1 MHQRT
6 LISASRGLISR
17 RASAA
22 SFNCTSC
29 PTFFGFAVR
38 RSLATLPNLPLFR
51 ALKNHDPARLAVVHN
66 PSFRSF
72 TYGNLVADVVKAQD
86 QLWNS
91 SGRGRDGLRGERIAF
106 LAENSYDYVVILL
119 SILASDA
126 IAVPLS
132 TGFPIHELKYIM
144 NNSQAGMLVATERYA
159 DMAEKIMEGEL
170 DRQPILDMRGK
181 IRTGSSDVGAVEL
194 EGLDGNSGGMM
205 LYTSGTTNRPVRL
218 LADLADGVVIPQ
230 SALASQAASLLE
242 AWKYSPGDRLLHLLP
257 LHHIHGTVNA
267 IITPV
272 LSGSSIEFMFPFN
285 PTAVWNRLAE
295 PFLPEGTKDK
305 ITFLNAVPTIYNRL
319 LSTFPT
325 LSPQV
330 QSASKVAISPEH
342 LRLNIS
348 GSAALPT
355 PTKKAWQDLSN
366 GNVLLERYGMTE
378 VGMALSCGL
387 DFTDRVDGSVGWPLP
402 SVEVRLVDTDTNK
415 VIQPGEEIDGSGR
428 AREGEIQLRG
438 PTIFRE
444 YWGNEKA
451 TQETFAPDADG
462 KGPWFKTGDVATRRS
477 VETAGLGK
485 SGEWAKGPMYFI
497 QGRRSVDIIKVGGE
511 KVSALE
517 VERELLSLYVHQVL
531 PSSLQELIEV
541 TRPQIAEAAVVGLPS
556 EQWGQKVVAIVV
568 LNSEVAART
577 GRNGK
582 SWGVLDMRWALKDR
596 LAAYKLPSEMKVLE
610 GAIPRNAMG
619 KGTVLLLTSFT
630 SLVPC

>member
-6 LISASRGLISR
+6 LFSASWGLLSR

-22 SFNCTSC
+22 PLTCMSC
-29 PTFFGFAVR
+29 QTHFGFATR
-38 RSLATLPNLPLFR
+38 RSLATLPNIPLFR
-51 ALKNHDPARLAVVHN
+51 ALKNHDPASLAVAHN

-72 TYGNLVADVVKAQD
+72 TYGDLIADVVKAQG
-86 QLWNS
+86 QLLKS
-91 SGRGRDGLRGERIAF
+91 SGCGRDGLRGERVAF
-106 LAENSYDYVVILL
+106 LAENSYDYVVMLF

-132 TGFPIHELKYIM
+132 TVFPIHELKYIL
-144 NNSQAGMLVATERYA
+144 NNSQAGMLLATEPYR
-159 DMAEKIMEGEL
+159 DMAEKIVEEGL
-170 DRQPILDMRGK
+170 DRQPILDVRGK
-181 IRTGSSDVGAVEL
+181 IIVGASGFGAIEL
-194 EGLDGNSGGMM
+194 VGLDGENGGMM
-205 LYTSGTTNRPVRL
+205 LYTSGTTNRPK
-218 LADLADGVVIPQ
+218 GVLIPQ
-230 SALASQAASLLE
+230 SALAAQAASLLE
-242 AWKYSPGDRLLHLLP
+242 AWKYSPNDRLLHILP

-267 IITPV
+267 IITPI
-272 LSGSSIEFMFPFN
+272 LAGSSIEFMFPFN
-285 PTAVWNRLAE
+285 PNGVWNRLAE
-295 PFLPEGTKDK
+295 PFLPEGTRDK
-305 ITFLNAVPTIYNRL
+305 ITFLNAVPTMYNRL
-319 LSTFPT
+319 LSAFST
-325 LSPQV
+325 LPPKI
-330 QSASKVAISPEH
+330 QSAAKIGISPEH

-366 GNVLLERYGMTE
+366 GNILLERYGMTE

-402 SVEVRLVDTDTNK
+402 SVEVRLVDTDTDEI
-415 VIQPGEEIDGSGR
+415 IQPGEEMDSNGR

-451 TQETFAPDADG
+451 TQETFTLDSDG

-477 VETAGLGK
+477 VKTAGLGK
-485 SGEWAKGPMYFI
+485 SGGWAKGPMYFI

-517 VERELLSLYVHQVL
+517 VERELLSLPQV
-531 PSSLQELIEV
+531 
-541 TRPQIAEAAVVGLPS
+541 AEAAVVGLPS
-556 EQWGQKVVAIVV
+556 EQWGQKVVAIVR
-568 LNSEVAART
+568 LNPEVAAKT

-582 SWGVLDMRWALKDR
+582 PWGALDMRRALKDR
-596 LAAYKLPSEMKVLE
+596 LAVYKLPSEMKVLE

-619 KGTVLLLTSFT
+619 KGRFIPLTFLYFSYDSCLKLLNLRYRLT
-630 SLVPC
+630 LVAPLSQ

>member
-6 LISASRGLISR
+6 LISASRGLLSR

-22 SFNCTSC
+22 PFNCTSC
-29 PTFFGFAVR
+29 QTFFGFTVR

-51 ALKNHDPARLAVVHN
+51 ALKNHDPANLAVVHN

-72 TYGNLVADVVKAQD
+72 TYGNLVADVVKAQN
-86 QLWNS
+86 QLWNL
-91 SGRGRDGLRGERIAF
+91 SGHGRDGLRGERIAF

-132 TGFPIHELKYIM
+132 TGFPIDELKYIM

-159 DMAEKIMEGEL
+159 DMAGKIMEGGL

-181 IRTGSSDVGAVEL
+181 IRTGSSGVGAVEL
-194 EGLDGNSGGMM
+194 EGIDGNSGGMM
-205 LYTSGTTNRPVRL
+205 LYTSGTTNRPK
-218 LADLADGVVIPQ
+218 GVLIPQ
-230 SALASQAASLLE
+230 SALAAQAASLLE
-242 AWKYSPGDRLLHLLP
+242 AWKYSPDDRLLHLLP

-330 QSASKVAISPEH
+330 QSASKVAVSPEH

-415 VIQPGEEIDGSGR
+415 VIQPGEEIDDSGR

-462 KGPWFKTGDVATRRS
+462 KGPWFKTGDVAIRRS
-477 VETAGLGK
+477 IETAGLGK

-511 KVSALE
+511 KISALE
-517 VERELLSLYVHQVL
+517 VERELLSL
-531 PSSLQELIEV
+531 
-541 TRPQIAEAAVVGLPS
+541 PQIAEAAVVGLPS

-582 SWGVLDMRWALKDR
+582 SWGALDMRWALKDR

-619 KGTVLLLTSFT
+619 KVNKKM
-630 SLVPC
+630 LVKEVFGV

>member
-6 LISASRGLISR
+6 LFSASQGLLSR
-17 RASAA
+17 RASGAP
-22 SFNCTSC
+22 FTCTSC
-29 PTFFGFAVR
+29 RTRFGFAAR
-38 RSLATLPNLPLFR
+38 RSLATLPNIPLFR
-51 ALKNHDPARLAVVHN
+51 ALKNHNSASLAVAHN

-86 QLWNS
+86 QLLKS
-91 SGRGRDGLRGERIAF
+91 SGRGRDGLRGERVAF
-106 LAENSYDYVVILL
+106 LAENSYDYVVMLL

-132 TGFPIHELKYIM
+132 TAFPIHELKYIM
-144 NNSQAGMLVATERYA
+144 NNSQAGMLLATERYGV
-159 DMAEKIMEGEL
+159 MAGKITEGGL
-170 DRQPILDMRGK
+170 NRQPILDLRGK
-181 IRTGSSDVGAVEL
+181 ITAGASGFGAVEL
-194 EGLDGNSGGMM
+194 KGVDGENGGMM
-205 LYTSGTTNRPVRL
+205 LYTSGTTSRPK
-218 LADLADGVVIPQ
+218 GVLIPQ
-230 SALASQAASLLE
+230 SALAAQAASLLE
-242 AWKYSPGDRLLHLLP
+242 AWKYSPNDRLLHLLP

-267 IITPV
+267 IITPI
-272 LSGSSIEFMFPFN
+272 LAGSSIEFMFPFN

-295 PFLPEGTKDK
+295 PFLPEGTRDN

-319 LSTFPT
+319 LSAFPT
-325 LSPQV
+325 LAPEI
-330 QSASKVAISPEH
+330 QSAAKIGISPEH

-387 DFTDRVDGSVGWPLP
+387 DFADRVDGSVGWPLP
-402 SVEVRLVDTDTNK
+402 SVEVRLVDTDTNE
-415 VIQPGEEIDGSGR
+415 VIQPGEEIDSNGR
-428 AREGEIQLRG
+428 TREGEIQLRG

-444 YWGNEKA
+444 YWGNDKA
-451 TQETFAPDADG
+451 TQEAFAPGSDG
-462 KGPWFKTGDVATRRS
+462 KGPWFKTGDIAIRRP

-485 SGEWAKGPMYFI
+485 SGEWAKGLMYFI

-517 VERELLSLYVHQVL
+517 VERELLSL
-531 PSSLQELIEV
+531 
-541 TRPQIAEAAVVGLPS
+541 PQIAEAAVVGLPS

-568 LNSEVAART
+568 LNPEIAAMT
-577 GRNGK
+577 GRDVK
-582 SWGVLDMRWALKDR
+582 PWGALDMRRALKDR
-596 LAAYKLPSEMKVLE
+596 LAVYKLPSEMKVLE

-619 KGTVLLLTSFT
+619 KVNKKM
-630 SLVPC
+630 LVKKVFGV